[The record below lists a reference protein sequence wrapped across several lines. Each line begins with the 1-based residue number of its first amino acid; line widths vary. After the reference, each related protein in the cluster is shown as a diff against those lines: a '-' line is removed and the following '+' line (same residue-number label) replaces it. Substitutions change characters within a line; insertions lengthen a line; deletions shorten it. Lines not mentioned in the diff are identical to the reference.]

1 MHYLRTPL
9 MTWKTGFC
17 LIKPLKGRSVQACPF
32 RKFHPVGIRAVRQ
45 NHRIIRVD
53 AFEGAKLFL
62 ARQRGGRC
70 RKGGIRAAARAL
82 GLTRHRLG
90 SHHRGLYKGCYGEHT
105 YCSHSTMRNHGT
117 VQTQTSTTPHDQ
129 SGTQGTRHSGT
140 GAGHHADHQAA
151 DEDQTAVRTLR

>member
-1 MHYLRTPL
+1 MHYLRTLL

-32 RKFHPVGIRAVRQ
+32 RKFSSGRDSRREAESSHPLTTG
-45 NHRIIRVD
+45 D
-53 AFEGAKLFL
+53 
-62 ARQRGGRC
+62 C
-70 RKGGIRAAARAL
+70 TRAAPASIQTVRTAP
-82 GLTRHRLG
+82 
-90 SHHRGLYKGCYGEHT
+90 ED
-105 YCSHSTMRNHGT
+105 HGT
-117 VQTQTSTTPHDQ
+117 IQTQTSTTPHDQ